1 MRKITLVCC
10 LVFLTLAFGPKSFAQ
25 DDAKTQD
32 AAKTPPPPD
41 HYYHLDIVVQEVSAE
56 GKPVNSRSY
65 STTVVTNSN
74 RYENSI
80 RANSKIPVPI
90 GSFSTDAKDNATV
103 NTQFQYQ
110 DVGVRFDIRDVH
122 DAGRLLT
129 LNLTADVSTLG
140 GTAILGSNGSN
151 THQPT
156 MRQNRWDSAVLIP
169 IGKPT
174 VVFKS
179 DELDSKGSMQVV
191 VTASLL
197 Q

>member
-25 DDAKTQD
+25 DDAKAQD

-41 HYYHLDIVVQEVSAE
+41 HYYHLDFVVQDAGED

-65 STTVVTNSN
+65 STTDVTNSHE
-74 RYENSI
+74 RPSI
-80 RANSKIPVPI
+80 RANSRIPVPI
-90 GSFSTDAKDNATV
+90 GIFSTDAKDNATV

>member
-1 MRKITLVCC
+1 MRKITLACC

-65 STTVVTNSN
+65 STTVVTNSS
-74 RYENSI
+74 RYENII
-80 RANSKIPVPI
+80 RANSRVPFPV
-90 GSFSTDAKDNATV
+90 GSFSTDAKGNALV

-129 LNLTADVSTLG
+129 LNLTADVSTVG
-140 GTAILGSNGSN
+140 GAANPGTNDRQTIL
-151 THQPT
+151 
-156 MRQNRWDSAVLIP
+156 RENRWESAVLIP
-169 IGKPT
+169 IGKPI

-179 DELDSKGSMQVV
+179 DDLDSKGSVQVV
-191 VTASLL
+191 VTATLL

>member
-25 DDAKTQD
+25 DDAKAQE

-41 HYYHLDIVVQEVSAE
+41 HYYHLELVVQEVGAD

-74 RYENSI
+74 RHETSI
-80 RANSKIPVPI
+80 RTNSRVPVPF
-90 GSFSTDAKDNATV
+90 GLFSTDAKGNAPV
-103 NTQFQYQ
+103 NTTFQYQ

-129 LNLTADVSTLG
+129 LNLAADVSTIG
-140 GTAILGSNGSN
+140 GAADPGTNDRQSIV
-151 THQPT
+151 
-156 MRQNRWDSAVLIP
+156 RQNKWESVVLLP

-179 DELDSKGSMQVV
+179 DDLDSKGSVQVV
-191 VTASLL
+191 VTATLL